1 MTVRHACPERDGGIA
16 NGQEIRI
23 NPRTHLT
30 VERKLPSGRWQ
41 VISKHATPADA
52 RARFFA
58 LTGRPQNGR

>member
-1 MTVRHACPERDGGIA
+1 MTLRHIA

-23 NPRTHLT
+23 NPRIKTQ
-30 VERKLPSGRWQ
+30 VERKLPSGRWE
-41 VISKHATPADA
+41 VISKHATRADA